1 MIVRDQK
8 QNEWI
13 KQYTLSKQDFRK
25 LILDKIERNGLKAQN
40 VKQREIAQG
49 LSQIAKCEH
58 TGNEVLA
65 RHLKHLVNG
74 RTSGW
79 HSLLWEENTSY

>member
-49 LSQIAKCEH
+49 LS
-58 TGNEVLA
+58 
-65 RHLKHLVNG
+65 
-74 RTSGW
+74 
-79 HSLLWEENTSY
+79 

>member
-49 LSQIAKCEH
+49 LSQIAKCY
-58 TGNEVLA
+58 
-65 RHLKHLVNG
+65 RKRDPSPHLKHG
-74 RTSGW
+74 
-79 HSLLWEENTSY
+79 